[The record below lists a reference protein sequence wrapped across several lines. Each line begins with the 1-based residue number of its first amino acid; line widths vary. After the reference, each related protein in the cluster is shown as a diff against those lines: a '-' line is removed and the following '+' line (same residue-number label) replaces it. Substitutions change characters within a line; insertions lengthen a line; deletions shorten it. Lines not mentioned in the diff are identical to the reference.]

1 MVGAV
6 IYIAMA
12 PMAFVSRLYFST
24 IILFLLPNTQSL
36 PCLPTPFYLLWAV
49 FCFSFSSMTPKLFL
63 DYGMFVIDPAF
74 LDVFDLK

>member
-1 MVGAV
+1 MVGAF

-36 PCLPTPFYLLWAV
+36 PCLPTPFYLL
-49 FCFSFSSMTPKLFL
+49 
-63 DYGMFVIDPAF
+63 
-74 LDVFDLK
+74 